1 MNEARTTASATAAQG
16 AAWLIAFGITLSI
29 AAVFSFLLPLAE
41 VAVLVAV
48 FQGGVA
54 LPLAFALERRLGTAP
69 MAQDHPLRSLSVQIA
84 MVQIVAL
91 PAVIM
96 MYTQNPALVPAVFA
110 AIGGAHFLPYVWL
123 HQTKI
128 SSVWRSAWLGQLGHH
143 TGRWRG
149 SLSMGDGL
157 VAGLLHR
164 CRCTALAR
172 SASAIAPVGPRQP
185 LERLRQRPAGSGL
198 ADAPPW
204 STIGRLHACER
215 PDPRQARCSTSTM
228 DEPSL
233 SSGGHPST

>member
-1 MNEARTTASATAAQG
+1 MTEQSLREWTVDEARSTASGTAAQG
-16 AAWLIAFGITLSI
+16 AAWLIAFGITLTI
-29 AAVFSFLLPLAE
+29 AAVLSFFLPLE

-69 MAQDHPLRSLSVQIA
+69 MAPDHPLRSLSIQLA

-128 SSVWRSAWLGQLGHH
+128 YLYL
-143 TGRWRG
+143 
-149 SLSMGDGL
+149 
-157 VAGLLHR
+157 
-164 CRCTALAR
+164 ALAVALGSWAITLAGGEAAYR
-172 SASAIAPVGPRQP
+172 WVMIWWPVCYAVAAALLWRRHRQLQASG
-185 LERLRQRPAGSGL
+185 
-198 ADAPPW
+198 
-204 STIGRLHACER
+204 
-215 PDPRQARCSTSTM
+215 QAT
-228 DEPSL
+228 D
-233 SSGGHPST
+233 